1 MVTGTQSPCN
11 PIKLRKVGLF
21 EKEVRKVSYNK
32 LTLELNI
39 MDYKDTLLLPKT
51 SFSMRGNL
59 PQNEPKRYKEWFEE
73 KNVYEKMKQNRKNA
87 KKSFTLHD
95 GPPYA
100 NGHIHIGHALNKI
113 LKDMIVKK
121 HYFFGEDVRY
131 VPGWDCHG
139 LPIEQQV
146 ELKIGKQKKDTL
158 PKSKIRELCRAH
170 ATKFYK
176 IQEKEFKTLGVIG
189 DWENPYLTMKFKFEA
204 NIYRALCDIAKKGL
218 LVERSKPIYW
228 SWAAK
233 TALAEAEVEYQDKE
247 DYSIFVAFKLSDE
260 AKKKLKIDGKASV
273 IIWTTTPWTLPANM
287 AIALNPEEEYVLTSD
302 GFIVAKKL
310 YKNLIEDE
318 IIKGDIVKTFAS
330 KELEYLNAISPLNG
344 RNSKIILGEHVEMS
358 GGSGCVHTAPGH
370 GEDDYRVALRY
381 DIDVI
386 MPVDEDGL
394 YDETIIREN
403 LIPNAEDFV
412 GMHVF
417 SANDKILE
425 LLGDALIKS
434 SKFTHSYPFCW
445 RTHKPVI
452 YRATRQWFIAMDK
465 ETDDGILRD
474 NALNEI
480 KKVRFFPK
488 AGEKRLQTMIENRPD
503 WCISRQ
509 RDWGVPIAF
518 FRDKISG
525 EPVFDKEIL
534 ENIANIFE
542 QKGADA
548 WWDLSIEELLPKNS
562 KYDAKNLTKVMDI
575 LDVWFDSGST
585 WRAVLESGDYDAGSY
600 PADMYLEGSDQH
612 RGWFQ
617 SSLLVSTAINA
628 HAPYKDI
635 LTHGFTVDKKG
646 EKMSKSKGNV
656 IAPNDIAK
664 KYGVEIL
671 RLWVGMSD
679 YTTDLKISDLIL
691 KQVAEQYRKIRN
703 TFRFLLAN
711 ANDLDTLE
719 SVKNFSPIDK
729 WILSKANRVFIEC
742 KDAFDVY
749 DFSKGLSLLSHFI
762 TNHLSGIYLDISKD
776 RLYCDPK
783 DSLTRRS
790 SQSAMA
796 LIAKNMLALVAPVLT
811 YSVDE
816 ILEHAPKVIKGEYED
831 VFDLVY
837 EELPEVESDFDEDY
851 MIEAR
856 EKFFEIV
863 DNLKKDKKIKST
875 LELVLF
881 SNSLELGKMTGADGE
896 DWFTVSNIIC
906 ATKDEEVGS
915 FTVGKDKFKIY
926 FAKRYKCPRCWKYRA
941 KIENELCGRCKG
953 EKPKAS
959 CSIDA

>member
-1 MVTGTQSPCN
+1 
-11 PIKLRKVGLF
+11 
-21 EKEVRKVSYNK
+21 
-32 LTLELNI
+32 

-51 SFSMRGNL
+51 TFAMRGNL
-59 PQNEPKRYKEWFEE
+59 PQNEPKRYKAWFGE
-73 KNVYEKMKQNRKNA
+73 KKVYQKMIKNRQNA
-87 KKSFTLHD
+87 DKSFNLHD

-113 LKDMIVKK
+113 LKDIIVKK
-121 HYFFGEDVRY
+121 HYFFGESVRY

-146 ELKIGKQKKDTL
+146 EKKIGKAKKDTL
-158 PKSKIRELCRAH
+158 PKSKIRELCREH

-176 IQEKEFKTLGVIG
+176 IQEEEFKALGVIG
-189 DWENPYLTMKFKFEA
+189 DWDNPYLTMKFRFEA
-204 NIYRALCDIAKKGL
+204 DIYRNLCDIAKKGL
-218 LVERSKPIYW
+218 LIERSKPIFW

-260 AKKKLKIDGKASV
+260 AKKSLGIEGEASI
-273 IIWTTTPWTLPANM
+273 IIWTTTPWTLPANQ
-287 AIALNPEEEYVLTSD
+287 AIALNPEEEYVLSSD

-310 YKNLIEDE
+310 FEELKESE
-318 IIKGDIVKTFAS
+318 VVKGDIKKTFTS
-330 KELEYLNAISPLNG
+330 KELENLQAINPLNG
-344 RNSKIILGEHVEMS
+344 RNSKVILGEHVEMS

-394 YDETIIREN
+394 YDETIVREK
-403 LIPNAEDFV
+403 LLPNPEEFV

-417 SANDKILE
+417 KANEKILE
-425 LLGDALIKS
+425 LLGESLIKS
-434 SKFTHSYPFCW
+434 SRFTHSYPYCW

-452 YRATRQWFIAMDK
+452 YRATKQWFIAMDK
-465 ETDDGILRD
+465 EIEGKSLRQ

-480 KKVRFFPK
+480 KQVRFYPK
-488 AGEKRLQTMIENRPD
+488 SGEKRLSSMVGNRPD

-518 FRDKISG
+518 FRDKTTG
-525 EPVFDKEIL
+525 EPIFDSEVL
-534 ENIANIFE
+534 DNIADIFE
-542 QKGADA
+542 KKGADA
-548 WWDLSIEELLPKNS
+548 WWDLSIEELLPENS
-562 KYDAKNLTKVMDI
+562 KYDPKNLTKVMDI

-585 WRAVLESGDYDAGSY
+585 WRAVLLSDDYDAGDY

-617 SSLLVSTAINA
+617 SSILVSTAINS
-628 HAPYKDI
+628 HAPYKKI
-635 LTHGFTVDKKG
+635 LTHGFTVDEKG

-656 IAPNDIAK
+656 VAPSDVAK

-679 YTTDLKISDLIL
+679 YSGDLKISDTIL
-691 KQVAEQYRKIRN
+691 KQVSEQYRKIRN

-711 ANDLDTLE
+711 VNDLE
-719 SVKNFSPIDK
+719 SCVGVEDYSAIDK
-729 WILSKANRVFIEC
+729 WILWKANEVFKEC
-742 KDAFDVY
+742 KEAFDEY
-749 DFSKGLSLLSHFI
+749 DFSKGLSTLSHFI
-762 TNHLSGIYLDISKD
+762 INHLSGIYLDISKD

-783 DSLTRRS
+783 ESKTRRA

-796 LIAKNMLALVAPVLT
+796 NIAKSMLALIAPVLT
-811 YSVDE
+811 YTADE
-816 ILEHAPKVIKGEYED
+816 IIEHAPSVIKGNSEDIFDIEYQELQS
-831 VFDLVY
+831 VEKPFD
-837 EELPEVESDFDEDY
+837 DEY

-863 DNLKKDKKIKST
+863 DELKKEKKIKST
-875 LELVLF
+875 LELVIY
-881 SNSLELGKMTGADGE
+881 SDSKELEKLSGADAE

-906 ATKDEEVGS
+906 EIADDPIKSFKVADDE
-915 FTVGKDKFKIY
+915 FKIY
-926 FAKRYKCPRCWKYRA
+926 FAKRHKCPRCWKYRA
-941 KIENELCGRCKG
+941 KVEGELCSRCRG
-953 EKPKAS
+953 EEEIRS
-959 CSIDA
+959 CSKDA